1 MNTRILYS
9 VFAVFLA
16 LLEPAVLLGQR
27 NELPDTTTSA
37 ATAAALADSSPS
49 KTFFVRN
56 DLKLVA
62 LGVFGTVLVSSY
74 DKRIAHWT
82 QTASV
87 QGSTSRHTLANDLTK
102 VNETTLTAGAI
113 VTYGVAR
120 LAHFSTVADVGL
132 HTAEALI
139 LTSAI
144 SQAIRGP
151 LGRVRPSAAV
161 NPYTFQVG
169 RGFLHFDN
177 RSFPSLHSATAF
189 AAASAISGE
198 IHARDANANAFISP
212 VLYTAAAV
220 PGLIRMY
227 LNQHWASDV
236 VGGAFVGTLIGSRV
250 VSYAHS
256 HKRTKLDRFL
266 LGTNVASN
274 GRGGTTV
281 SVSLDY

>member
-1 MNTRILYS
+1 VNKLLLYS
-9 VFAVFLA
+9 VVTIGGA

-27 NELPDTTTSA
+27 NEMPDSTPPATTVAASA
-37 ATAAALADSSPS
+37 SATPS
-49 KTFFVRN
+49 KTFFTRN
-56 DLKLVA
+56 DLKFAA
-62 LGVFGTVLVSSY
+62 LAVFGTALVSSF
-74 DKRIAHWT
+74 DKRIAHYT
-82 QTASV
+82 QTAGV
-87 QGSTSRHTLANDLTK
+87 QGSTSRHTVANDLTK

-113 VTYGVAR
+113 VTYGAGR
-120 LAHFSTVADVGL
+120 LTHSSTVADVGL

-151 LGRVRPSAAV
+151 LGRARPSASD
-161 NPYTFQVG
+161 NPYHFQAG
-169 RGFLHFDN
+169 KGFLHFNN
-177 RSFPSLHSATAF
+177 RSFPSLHSATAY

-198 IHARDANANAFISP
+198 IHARNPDANAFISP

-256 HKRTKLDRFL
+256 HRRTKLDRFL

-274 GRGGTTV
+274 GYGGTTV

>member
-1 MNTRILYS
+1 VNTKVFYS
-9 VFAVFLA
+9 VFALFLTP
-16 LLEPAVLLGQR
+16 LEPAVLRGQG
-27 NELPDTTTSA
+27 NEVPDTTAPASA
-37 ATAAALADSSPS
+37 AAALPGSSPS
-49 KTFFVRN
+49 KTFFVKN

-74 DKRIAHWT
+74 DKRIAHYT
-82 QTASV
+82 QSASV

-139 LTSAI
+139 LASAI

-151 LGRVRPSAAV
+151 LGRVRPSATD
-161 NPYTFQVG
+161 NPYTFQVSK
-169 RGFLHFDN
+169 GFLHFDN
-177 RSFPSLHSATAF
+177 RSFPSLHSATAY

-198 IHARDANANAFISP
+198 IHAHNPDANAFISP

-274 GRGGTTV
+274 GHGGTMV
-281 SVSLDY
+281 SVSLDH